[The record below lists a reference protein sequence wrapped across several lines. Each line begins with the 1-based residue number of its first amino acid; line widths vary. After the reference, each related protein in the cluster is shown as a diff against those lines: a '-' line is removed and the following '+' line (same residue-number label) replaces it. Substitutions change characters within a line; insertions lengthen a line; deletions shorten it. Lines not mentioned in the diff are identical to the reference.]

1 MPTGSSAWPAA
12 GLAVAVPPASEVLKY
27 QSYTVPIVHLGLK
40 SQSQHSRSL
49 WLRTAVPVPPAEPWI
64 EPQSQSGTGTVCVLA
79 PVTGATIPA
88 HGHAFEAV
96 VYFLTNSHQKQASRD
111 AQTMFVCWLHLLF
124 CMFVVLSAA
133 VVPRSL
139 EVVVVGVG
147 VVMVVQPNGNR
158 IEMRLV
164 HIPRPLCII

>member
-64 EPQSQSGTGTVCVLA
+64 EPQSQSGTGTVCVLGSQSQPQPLRCESRWVA
-79 PVTGATIPA
+79 GRPGPV
-88 HGHAFEAV
+88 H
-96 VYFLTNSHQKQASRD
+96 
-111 AQTMFVCWLHLLF
+111 
-124 CMFVVLSAA
+124 
-133 VVPRSL
+133 
-139 EVVVVGVG
+139 
-147 VVMVVQPNGNR
+147 
-158 IEMRLV
+158 
-164 HIPRPLCII
+164 

>member
-64 EPQSQSGTGTVCVLA
+64 EPQSQSGTGTVCVLG
-79 PVTGATIPA
+79 P
-88 HGHAFEAV
+88 
-96 VYFLTNSHQKQASRD
+96 
-111 AQTMFVCWLHLLF
+111 
-124 CMFVVLSAA
+124 LSFY
-133 VVPRSL
+133 
-139 EVVVVGVG
+139 
-147 VVMVVQPNGNR
+147 
-158 IEMRLV
+158 
-164 HIPRPLCII
+164 

>member
-64 EPQSQSGTGTVCVLA
+64 EPQSQSGTGTVCVLGGGGA
-79 PVTGATIPA
+79 VSARQPKGSYPSSGRGNALAEGWFFVTLFSETAG
-88 HGHAFEAV
+88 
-96 VYFLTNSHQKQASRD
+96 SSR
-111 AQTMFVCWLHLLF
+111 QTCLDTPLL
-124 CMFVVLSAA
+124 S
-133 VVPRSL
+133 SQ
-139 EVVVVGVG
+139 GVG
-147 VVMVVQPNGNR
+147 F
-158 IEMRLV
+158 
-164 HIPRPLCII
+164 

>member
-64 EPQSQSGTGTVCVLA
+64 EPQSQSGTGTVCVLGRSA
-79 PVTGATIPA
+79 LMQSMADMDDERTTGAVA
-88 HGHAFEAV
+88 
-96 VYFLTNSHQKQASRD
+96 
-111 AQTMFVCWLHLLF
+111 
-124 CMFVVLSAA
+124 
-133 VVPRSL
+133 
-139 EVVVVGVG
+139 
-147 VVMVVQPNGNR
+147 
-158 IEMRLV
+158 
-164 HIPRPLCII
+164 

>member
-64 EPQSQSGTGTVCVLA
+64 EPQSQSGTGTVCVLG
-79 PVTGATIPA
+79 PKPSRPERSRREQGI
-88 HGHAFEAV
+88 
-96 VYFLTNSHQKQASRD
+96 NSLSSGKYKE
-111 AQTMFVCWLHLLF
+111 
-124 CMFVVLSAA
+124 FVVKAS
-133 VVPRSL
+133 
-139 EVVVVGVG
+139 E
-147 VVMVVQPNGNR
+147 NW
-158 IEMRLV
+158 
-164 HIPRPLCII
+164 